1 MRLQELK
8 GIGPKTEKLFQKVGV
23 MSAEDLI
30 RYYPVHYD
38 EYLPP
43 VLIGEAAPG
52 AKMAVRGTVV
62 AGPAM
67 RRTARV
73 TVLTAEIADRTGKM
87 KLVFFNAPYL
97 AGTLKRGSTYIFRG
111 IVTRRGNFP
120 EMEHPEIIGQGRY
133 EEIENTLVPVYS
145 LTKGLTGKTVAKA
158 VREAFDALSK
168 NGEAPGLSGEY
179 LPESLVHLHGLLDEK
194 TAVRA
199 VHFPENREELG
210 RARERLAFDEFFLF
224 VLAMRQLRMLE
235 SEVENAFPMKKTWAA
250 DELIE
255 KLPYQLTGAQMR
267 VWREIERD
275 LAGKKLMSRLL
286 QGDVGSGKTIIAFLA
301 MVMAADNGYQS
312 ALMAPTE
319 VLARQH
325 YEKLCHLKETCG
337 IACIHPVLLTGSVRA
352 AERRDVLERIRS
364 GAANAVIGT
373 HALIQSAVM
382 YQSLALVIT
391 DEQHRF
397 GVRQRKMFG
406 EKAAGQ
412 EGTAQGIPN
421 AMVMSATPI
430 PRTLGVIMY
439 GDLDVS
445 VLDERPARRLPIR
458 NAVVDETFR
467 EAAWRFIERE
477 IRTGRQAYVICPMI
491 EPGEGMPI
499 ASVTE
504 EIQTIRKRFPDIPA
518 AELNGRMKPGEK
530 NRVMQDFLEGHVKI
544 LVSTTVVE
552 VGVDVPNATV
562 MLIENAERFGLA
574 TLHQLR
580 GRVGRGQF
588 QSYCIFMA
596 GVQTDEIRE
605 RLDILRSSDD
615 GFKIAEKD
623 FELRGPGD
631 LLGVRQSGDAL
642 FKIADVNRD
651 RRALKLAGETAAAV
665 MADDPELIHE
675 EDRPLREKLE
685 AYMSENERNIVL

>member
-8 GIGPKTEKLFQKVGV
+8 GIGPKTEKLFEKVGV
-23 MSAEDLI
+23 TSAEDLI

-43 VLIGEAAPG
+43 VPIAEAVPG
-52 AKMAVRGTVV
+52 GKTAIRGTIVT
-62 AGPAM
+62 GPAM

-73 TVLTAEIADRTGKM
+73 MVLATEIADETGKM

-111 IVTRRGNFP
+111 NVTKRGNFL

-133 EEIENTLVPVYS
+133 EEMQNTLVPVYS

-158 VREAFDALSK
+158 VREAFAALSK
-168 NGEAPGLSGEY
+168 GGEGPRLSGEY
-179 LPESLVHLHGLLDEK
+179 LPDSLVHLHGLMDEE

-210 RARERLAFDEFFLF
+210 QARDRLVFDEFFLF
-224 VLAMRQLRMLE
+224 VLAMRHLRMLE
-235 SEVENAFPMKKTWAA
+235 AETENAFPMKKTWAA
-250 DELIE
+250 DEVIE

-275 LAGKKLMSRLL
+275 LAGEKLMSRLL
-286 QGDVGSGKTIIAFLA
+286 QGDVGSGKTE
-301 MVMAADNGYQS
+301 S
-312 ALMAPTE
+312 
-319 VLARQH
+319 
-325 YEKLCHLKETCG
+325 CG
-337 IACIHPVLLTGSVRA
+337 IACIRPVLLTGSVRA
-352 AERRDVLERIRS
+352 AERREALAAIRS
-364 GAANAVIGT
+364 GEANAVIGT
-373 HALIQSAVM
+373 HALIQISVA

-397 GVRQRKMFG
+397 GVRQRKLFG
-406 EKAAGQ
+406 EKAEQQ
-412 EGTAQGIPN
+412 EGTARGIPN

-430 PRTLGVIMY
+430 PRTLGVIIY

-445 VLDERPARRLPIR
+445 VIDERPARRLPIK
-458 NAVVDETFR
+458 NAVVDESYR
-467 EAAWRFIERE
+467 EAAWRFIDRE
-477 IRTGRQAYVICPMI
+477 VKAGRQAYVICPMI
-491 EPGEGMPI
+491 EPAEGMNI

-504 EIQTIRKRFPDIPA
+504 EIRTIRKRFPDIPA
-518 AELNGRMKPGEK
+518 AVLNGRMKPEEK
-530 NRVMQDFLEGHVKI
+530 NKVMQDFLERRVMI

-580 GRVGRGQF
+580 GRVGRGQY

-596 GVQTDEIRE
+596 GMQTDEIR
-605 RLDILRSSDD
+605 
-615 GFKIAEKD
+615 
-623 FELRGPGD
+623 
-631 LLGVRQSGDAL
+631 V
-642 FKIADVNRD
+642 
-651 RRALKLAGETAAAV
+651 
-665 MADDPELIHE
+665 
-675 EDRPLREKLE
+675 
-685 AYMSENERNIVL
+685 

>member
-43 VLIGEAAPG
+43 VPIGETAPG

-158 VREAFDALSK
+158 VREAFAALSK

-235 SEVENAFPMKKTWAA
+235 SEAENAFPMKKTWAA

-518 AELNGRMKPGEK
+518 AELNGRMKPVEK
-530 NRVMQDFLEGHVKI
+530 NRVMQDFLEGRVKI